1 MAGGK
6 VWACGGAWEN
16 GGWEG
21 MPGTG
26 DAVRTM
32 KLFDFEMN
40 GDRFLMGSSS
50 SSMLMI
56 GNQGL
61 RFRRNPVR
69 FREILMF

>member
-1 MAGGK
+1 VGCRGDDGGGSPAKMAGGK

-50 SSMLMI
+50 SSSEE
-56 GNQGL
+56 
-61 RFRRNPVR
+61 VV
-69 FREILMF
+69 